1 MKIQTKQFNII
12 NVFRR
17 IDGLTVLLYLTLVLM
32 GWFNIYAAVLNENSS
47 GIFDVSYKYG
57 KQMIWIIASIII
69 AVSLIII
76 DSKFYSI
83 LAYPSYIFM
92 LLILLAVIF
101 MPSAKGQSSW
111 FVIGDFKIQPAEFA
125 KITTALV
132 LSRYISGY
140 NIKITE
146 WKHLKRIAAIIGIPI
161 ILIALQPDMGTTLV
175 FASFL
180 LVLYRHGMPGWVLV
194 AFAISILIFSFS
206 FIFSPLYVSIVALS
220 VLFIFLLFS
229 ISYHRISYKIVVPT
243 LLSFSLPWVVVYYY
257 NIDFSEFLLFLI
269 SFVALVIPL
278 IVYSYR
284 KKIATLFII
293 FIIGLGSISFSYS
306 VDYMFHNML
315 QDHQKTRINVLF
327 GLESDTQGVEYNVIQ
342 SKIAIGSGG
351 FDGKGYLQGT
361 QTKHNFVPEQS
372 TDFIFCTV
380 GEEWGFVGTSV
391 VIFLFLF
398 LLIRLVILAERQRSI
413 FSRVYGYSVASI
425 FFFHFM
431 VNIGMTVGLM
441 PVIGIPLP
449 FFSYGGSSL
458 WAFTILLFIFVKL
471 DADRDILIY

>member
-17 IDGLTVLLYLTLVLM
+17 IDGLTVLLYLILVLM
-32 GWFNIYAAVLNENSS
+32 GWFNIYAAVLNENST
-47 GIFDVSYKYG
+47 GIFDITYKYG
-57 KQMIWIIASIII
+57 KQMIWIIAAIII

-146 WKHLKRIAAIIGIPI
+146 WKHIKRIAAIISIPI
-161 ILIALQPDMGTTLV
+161 ILIALQPDLGTTLV
-175 FASFL
+175 FFSFL

-194 AFAISILIFSFS
+194 AFMISILIFSFS
-206 FIFSPLYVSIVALS
+206 FIFSPLYVSIAVLS
-220 VLFIFLLFS
+220 ILFIFLLFS
-229 ISYHRISYKIVVPT
+229 ISYHRISYKIVIPT
-243 LLSFSLPWVVVYYY
+243 LLSFGLPWIIVYYY
-257 NIDFSEFLLFLI
+257 NIELSEFLLFLI
-269 SFVALVIPL
+269 SFIALIIPL

-284 KKIATLFII
+284 KKIATLFIL
-293 FIIGLGSISFSYS
+293 FIIGFGSISFSYS
-306 VDYMFHNML
+306 VDYMFNNIL
-315 QDHQKTRINVLF
+315 QEHQKTRINVLF

-351 FDGKGYLQGT
+351 FNGKGYLQGT

-391 VIFLFLF
+391 VILLFLF
-398 LLIRLVILAERQRSI
+398 LLIRLVILSERQRSI